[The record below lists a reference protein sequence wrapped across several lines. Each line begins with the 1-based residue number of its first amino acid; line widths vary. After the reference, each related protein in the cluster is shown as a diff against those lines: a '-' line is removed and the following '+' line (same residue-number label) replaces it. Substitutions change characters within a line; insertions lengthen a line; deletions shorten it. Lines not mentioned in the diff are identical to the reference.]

1 MSDLLATL
9 FVTPL
14 MCDRSLGML
23 LALPLC
29 LSISIVYKTMKSRTL
44 REIPSAVLVS
54 WITILIG
61 MAVVGVVL
69 LAVYRLAA

>member
-1 MSDLLATL
+1 MSSLLATL

-29 LSISIVYKTMKSRTL
+29 LSISIVYKTIKCKTL
-44 REIPSAVLVS
+44 NEIPMAVLVS
-54 WITILIG
+54 WVTILVG
-61 MAVVGVVL
+61 MAVVGVAL
-69 LAVYRLAA
+69 LAVFRIAA